1 MIVKNYLWGCGNM
14 SKDIH
19 EIIEELRCY
28 STQAKPVE
36 GYVYTNNLSYI
47 QLTYH
52 LLRVV
57 NELAEIVMDTIDQ
70 NIDDY
75 INSKFDELMINA
87 IYDPETETIILER
100 GVLNG

>member
-1 MIVKNYLWGCGNM
+1 MD
-14 SKDIH
+14 KDINA
-19 EIIEELRCY
+19 IIAELRCY
-28 STQAKPVE
+28 YTQAKPVE

-47 QLTYH
+47 QLVYH

-57 NELAEIVMDTIDQ
+57 NELAEILKDTIDQ
-70 NIDDY
+70 DIDDY

-87 IYDPETETIILER
+87 TYDAETETITLQR